1 MDEINAEN
9 LIQPEINPAI
19 FDQIENENRENAWR
33 EDTGLD
39 EETLCGA
46 VETIIFMSDKP
57 VEIKKI
63 KKLIHED
70 IPLKL
75 LYEAI

>member
-33 EDTGLD
+33 GGTGLD
-39 EETLCGA
+39 EENLCGA
-46 VETIIFMSDKP
+46 VETIIFGVISQSKS
-57 VEIKKI
+57 KR
-63 KKLIHED
+63 
-70 IPLKL
+70 LKN
-75 LYEAI
+75 

>member
-19 FDQIENENRENAWR
+19 FDQIDDENRENQWR
-33 EDTGLD
+33 ESTGLD

-46 VETIIFMSDKP
+46 VETIIFMNDKP

-63 KKLIHED
+63 KKWQQRL
-70 IPLKL
+70 
-75 LYEAI
+75 AG